1 MVFTMQKVYNLLG
14 VLGFVMSG
22 ALVGASVVAFV
33 RIPEIIENYTADMIG
48 DITGNVTEM
57 IPGEID
63 AALPELPA
71 TTGPAVPIKSPF

>member
-33 RIPEIIENYTADMIG
+33 RIPEIIENYAADMIG
-48 DITGNVTEM
+48 DITGNVTDFS
-57 IPGEID
+57 IADIW
-63 AALPELPA
+63 A
-71 TTGPAVPIKSPF
+71 FQ